1 MHTLLSVFMDNDKYK
16 HKGKEKDKEKTNTN
30 TRKRYVNT
38 YSTAHTCTVC
48 RVEKSKNG
56 MKSYPNCFLDVLW
69 YVVNRGV
76 MKC

>member
-38 YSTAHTCTVC
+38 YSTHLH
-48 RVEKSKNG
+48 S
-56 MKSYPNCFLDVLW
+56 M
-69 YVVNRGV
+69 
-76 MKC
+76 